1 MAKSNYPCLCLC
13 FLTLQDTRTI
23 PLRLNIL
30 QSLHIF
36 FIDARTF
43 MMNELS
49 IFSFWR
55 FLPET

>member
-1 MAKSNYPCLCLC
+1 MIKPIYPCLCLC
-13 FLTLQDTRTI
+13 FLTLQDTRTT

-36 FIDARTF
+36 FTDARTF
-43 MMNELS
+43 MISELS